1 MTRFL
6 GVTRLGFCDGI
17 VTEFTGEETPM
28 SLGSHL
34 QELRKKHQHL
44 SDAVEEALRHP
55 GYDDLAI
62 AEMKKQKLRIKE
74 EISRLSQN

>member
-1 MTRFL
+1 
-6 GVTRLGFCDGI
+6 
-17 VTEFTGEETPM
+17 M

-34 QELRKKHQHL
+34 QELRKKHQYL
-44 SDAVEEALRHP
+44 SEAVEEAQRHP

-62 AEMKKQKLRIKE
+62 AEMKKQKLRLKE

>member
-1 MTRFL
+1 
-6 GVTRLGFCDGI
+6 
-17 VTEFTGEETPM
+17 M

-55 GYDDLAI
+55 GYVDLAI